1 MFRFLMVTVL
11 ALTLAGCM
19 GCKTSE
25 KYETEEPLTDT
36 NGVVVPPPSYEV
48 AK

>member
-19 GCKTSE
+19 GCKTQE
-25 KYETEEPLTDT
+25 RWPIDGPLTDT
-36 NGVVVPPPSYEV
+36 NGVVVPPPTYE
-48 AK
+48 AQP